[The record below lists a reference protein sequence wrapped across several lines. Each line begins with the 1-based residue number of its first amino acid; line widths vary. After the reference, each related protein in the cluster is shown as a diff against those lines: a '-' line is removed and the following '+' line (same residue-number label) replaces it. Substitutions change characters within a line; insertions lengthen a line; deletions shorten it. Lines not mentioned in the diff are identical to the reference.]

1 MTYLKA
7 EMTERQTRLAY
18 GRRGMTEK
26 KGYNGKVSRIFSQ
39 GKLIAR

>member
-1 MTYLKA
+1 MDDRDKR
-7 EMTERQTRLAY
+7 EIKTRIAY
-18 GRRGMTEK
+18 WRRGMTEK